1 MADKVNRYAANWRSL
16 EDQTKRREANLKL
29 EDQKLIKRYDT
40 NIEEAKRG
48 NLKSGFTQTSLTG
61 MKQNWSEIP
70 QKQGLSTLDTQIRNL
85 IYASNNAQSD
95 QEAGAY
101 MAAAWELQNKWD
113 VQEDQETTYTR
124 AATKDM
130 TAIDQNQQD
139 RDNMSPAEF
148 FGVNQYGE
156 GGSADPTNVADTT
169 SSTGD
174 TSVEGVEQNTL
185 KEKGIKENNKVE
197 ISNAKKEDNARWSG
211 EVGSRTLNKI
221 SPIQQKLLDSGHS
234 QEGLIKL
241 MEKNQDFQA
250 NRPKVSD
257 LLKIFKK

>member
-1 MADKVNRYAANWRSL
+1 MRPTGTQRRKDQITTQAKNRDNR
-16 EDQTKRREANLKL
+16 LKL
-29 EDQKLIKRYDT
+29 EDQNLVQRYDT

-70 QKQGLSTLDTQIRNL
+70 QKKGLSTLDTQIRNL

-113 VQEDQETTYTR
+113 VQEDQDTTYTR

-130 TAIDQNQQD
+130 TAIDQNQED
-139 RDNMSPAEF
+139 RKNMSPSEF
-148 FGVNQYGE
+148 FGTNQHGE
-156 GGSADPTNVADTT
+156 GGPADPKDVAKTT
-169 SSTGD
+169 SVKEEQSKTLDSKGYD
-174 TSVEGVEQNTL
+174 DSFIEDDLDLADRKIEGRTVIPDNPNR
-185 KEKGIKENNKVE
+185 KGFVGGQKISEIQKDLLRAGHTKENL
-197 ISNAKKEDNARWSG
+197 SA
-211 EVGSRTLNKI
+211 
-221 SPIQQKLLDSGHS
+221 
-234 QEGLIKL
+234 L
-241 MEKNQDFQA
+241 MEA
-250 NRPKVSD
+250 NKDRPKVTD

>member
-70 QKQGLSTLDTQIRNL
+70 QKEGLSTLDQQIRNL
-85 IYASNNAQSD
+85 IFASNNAQSD

-113 VQEDQETTYTR
+113 VQEDQDTTYTR

-130 TAIDQNQQD
+130 TATDQNQQD
-139 RDNMSPAEF
+139 RSNMSPSEF
-148 FGVNQYGE
+148 FGTNKYGE
-156 GGSADPTNVADTT
+156 GGSKDPTNVAKTT
-169 SSTGD
+169 SVKD
-174 TSVEGVEQNTL
+174 EQNKTL
-185 KEKGIKENNKVE
+185 ESKGYDGSFIEDDLDLADRQIEGRTVIPDNPNRQGYVGGKK
-197 ISNAKKEDNARWSG
+197 ISNIQKDLLRAGHTKEDLSA
-211 EVGSRTLNKI
+211 
-221 SPIQQKLLDSGHS
+221 
-234 QEGLIKL
+234 L
-241 MEKNQDFQA
+241 MEANK
-250 NRPKVSD
+250 NRPKVTD

>member
-1 MADKVNRYAANWRSL
+1 MRPTGTQRRKNQITTQAKNRDNR
-16 EDQTKRREANLKL
+16 LKL
-29 EDQKLIKRYDT
+29 EDQNLVQRYDT
-40 NIEEAKRG
+40 SIEEAKRG

-70 QKQGLSTLDTQIRNL
+70 QKEGLSTLDTQIRNL
-85 IYASNNAQSD
+85 IFASNNAQSD

-113 VQEDQETTYTR
+113 VQEDQDTTYTR
-124 AATKDM
+124 AASQDM
-130 TAIDQNQQD
+130 TAIDQNQED
-139 RDNMSPAEF
+139 KKNMSPSEF
-148 FGVNQYGE
+148 FGTNQYGE

-169 SSTGD
+169 SSIED
-174 TSVEGVEQNTL
+174 TSVKGVEQNTL
-185 KEKGIKENNKVE
+185 NEKGIKENNNVE
-197 ISNAKKEDNARWSG
+197 ISNVKKEDNARWSG
-211 EVGSRTLNKI
+211 EVGSRTLNEI
-221 SPIQQKLLDSGHS
+221 SPIQQKLLDSGHT

-241 MEKNQDFQA
+241 MEQNQEFQA